1 MELRVRGK
9 RVFAGT
15 GGREFDPALTAAVFL
30 HGAGMDHT
38 VWALQTRSFAH
49 HGRSVL
55 ALDLPGH
62 GTSEGPA
69 LSGIAE
75 MADWVLETLRV
86 AGARKARI
94 AGHSMGSLVALEAAA
109 RAGDRVEGLAL
120 LGFVPELGVHPDLLE
135 AARVGAHAA
144 LDLMVAWSFGA
155 QARFGNTPAPG
166 LWLTGEAMRL
176 LERASSASLATD
188 LVSCAAYKSAAEAAA
203 RIRCPTL
210 FLLGAEDRMTPAAK
224 GQAFAER
231 IVGADVTVLPGVGHM
246 MMIEDPMATL
256 AALKT
261 VL

>member
-1 MELRVRGK
+1 MELSVRGK

-15 GGREFDPALTAAVFL
+15 GGRAFDPALPAAVFL

-69 LSGIAE
+69 LSGIPAMAE
-75 MADWVLETLRV
+75 WVLEALRV

-109 RAGDRVEGLAL
+109 RAGDAVEGLAL

-135 AARVGAHAA
+135 AARIGAHAA
-144 LDLMVAWSFGA
+144 LDLMVGWSFGA
-155 QARFGNTPAPG
+155 QSRFGSTPAPG
-166 LWLTGEAMRL
+166 LWLSGEAMRL
-176 LERASSASLATD
+176 LERASAASLTTD
-188 LVSCAAYKSAAEAAA
+188 LLSCAAYGGAAEAAA

-210 FLLGAEDRMTPAAK
+210 LLLGADDRMTPAAK
-224 GQAFAER
+224 GKAFAER
-231 IVGADVTVLPGVGHM
+231 ISGARVTVLPRVGHM
-246 MMIEDPMATL
+246 MMIEDPVATL

>member
-15 GGREFDPALTAAVFL
+15 GGRTFDPALPAAVFI
-30 HGAGMDHT
+30 HGGGMDHT

-62 GTSEGPA
+62 GASEGPA
-69 LSGIAE
+69 LSGISE
-75 MADWVLETLRV
+75 MAAWVLEVLRV
-86 AGARKARI
+86 AGARRARI

-109 RAGDRVEGLAL
+109 RGGETVEGLAL
-120 LGFVPELGVHPDLLE
+120 LGFVSEMGVHPDLLE
-135 AARVGAHAA
+135 AARTGAHAA
-144 LDLMVAWSFGA
+144 LDFMVSWSFGA

-166 LWLTGEAMRL
+166 LWLAGEAMRL
-176 LERASSASLATD
+176 LERAASTSLATD
-188 LVSCAAYKSAAEAAA
+188 LMSCAAYKGAEDAAA

-210 FLLGAEDRMTPAAK
+210 FLLGAEDRMTPASRGRDFVK
-224 GQAFAER
+224 H
-231 IVGADVTVLPGVGHM
+231 ITGARVTVLPGIGHM
-246 MMIEDPMATL
+246 MMIEDPVATL

>member
-1 MELRVRGK
+1 MELSVRGK

-15 GGREFDPALTAAVFL
+15 GGRAFDPALPAAVFL

-62 GTSEGPA
+62 GESEGPS
-69 LSGIAE
+69 LSGIPA
-75 MADWVLETLRV
+75 MGDWVLEALRI
-86 AGARKARI
+86 AGVRKARI
-94 AGHSMGSLVALEAAA
+94 AGHSMGSLVALDAAA
-109 RAGDRVEGLAL
+109 RAGDAVEGLAL
-120 LGFVPELGVHPDLLE
+120 LGFVPEFGVHPDLLE
-135 AARVGAHAA
+135 AARLGAHAA

-155 QARFGNTPAPG
+155 QARFGSTPAPG
-166 LWLTGEAMRL
+166 LWLSGEAMRL
-176 LERASSASLATD
+176 LERASSSSLATD
-188 LVSCAAYKSAAEAAA
+188 LASCAAYRGSDEAAA

-224 GQAFAER
+224 GKAFAER
-231 IVGADVTVLPGVGHM
+231 IAGARVTVLPGVGHM
-246 MMIEDPMATL
+246 MMIEDPAATL

>member
-15 GGREFDPALTAAVFL
+15 GGRAFDPALPAAVFL

-62 GTSEGPA
+62 GGSEGPGF
-69 LSGIAE
+69 SGIPA
-75 MADWVLETLRV
+75 MADWVLEALRAV
-86 AGARKARI
+86 GARKARI

-109 RAGDRVEGLAL
+109 RAGDAVEGLAL

-135 AARVGAHAA
+135 AARAGAHAA
-144 LDLMVAWSFGA
+144 LDFIVAWSFGA

-176 LERASSASLATD
+176 LERASSTSLAAD
-188 LVSCAAYKSAAEAAA
+188 LTACAAYKGAGEAAA

-210 FLLGAEDRMTPAAK
+210 FLLGAEDRMTPASK
-224 GQAFAER
+224 GRAFAEH
-231 IVGADVTVLPGVGHM
+231 IAGSKVTVLPGVGHM
-246 MMIEDPMATL
+246 MMIEDPSATL

>member
-1 MELRVRGK
+1 MRLQVDGRA
-9 RVFAGT
+9 VFAGT
-15 GGREFDPALTAAVFL
+15 GGAPFDPAGRAVVFL

-62 GTSEGPA
+62 GESEGPS
-69 LSGIAE
+69 LSGIPA
-75 MADWVLETLRV
+75 MGDWVLEALRT
-86 AGARKARI
+86 AGVRKARI
-94 AGHSMGSLVALEAAA
+94 AGHSMGSLVALDAAA
-109 RAGDRVEGLAL
+109 RAGDAVEGLAL
-120 LGFVPELGVHPDLLE
+120 LGFVPEFGVHPDLLE
-135 AARVGAHAA
+135 AARLGAHAA

-155 QARFGNTPAPG
+155 QARFGSTPAPG
-166 LWLTGEAMRL
+166 LWLSGEAMRL
-176 LERASSASLATD
+176 LERASSSSLATD
-188 LVSCAAYKSAAEAAA
+188 LASCAAYRGSDEAAA

-224 GQAFAER
+224 GKAFAER
-231 IVGADVTVLPGVGHM
+231 IAGARVTVLPGVGHM
-246 MMIEDPMATL
+246 MMIEDPTATL

>member
-1 MELRVRGK
+1 MELSVRGK

-15 GGREFDPALTAAVFL
+15 GGRAFDPAVPAAVFL

-62 GTSEGPA
+62 GGSEGLA
-69 LSGIAE
+69 LSGIPT
-75 MADWVLETLRV
+75 MADWVLEVLRI
-86 AGARKARI
+86 AGVRKARI
-94 AGHSMGSLVALEAAA
+94 AGHSMGSLVALEVAA
-109 RAGDRVEGLAL
+109 RAGDTVDGLAL

-135 AARVGAHAA
+135 AARLGAHAA
-144 LDLMVAWSFGA
+144 LDLIVAWSFGA
-155 QARFGNTPAPG
+155 QARFGSTPAPG
-166 LWLTGEAMRL
+166 LWLSGEAMRL
-176 LERASSASLATD
+176 LERASSTGLATD
-188 LVSCAAYKSAAEAAA
+188 LASCAAYRGSDEAAA

-224 GQAFAER
+224 GKAFAER
-231 IVGADVTVLPGVGHM
+231 IAGARVTVLPGVGHM

>member
-1 MELRVRGK
+1 MELSVRGK

-15 GGREFDPALTAAVFL
+15 GGRAFDAALPAAVFL

-62 GTSEGPA
+62 GASEGPA
-69 LSGIAE
+69 LSGIPAMAE
-75 MADWVLETLRV
+75 WVLEALRI
-86 AGARKARI
+86 AGARRARI

-109 RAGDRVEGLAL
+109 RAGDAVEGLAL
-120 LGFVPELGVHPDLLE
+120 LGFVPEFGVHPDLLE
-135 AARVGAHAA
+135 AARAGAHAA
-144 LDLMVAWSFGA
+144 LDLMVGWSFGA
-155 QARFGNTPAPG
+155 QSRFGNTPAPG
-166 LWLTGEAMRL
+166 LWLAGEAMRL

-188 LVSCAAYKSAAEAAA
+188 LLSCATYDGAAEAAA

-224 GQAFAER
+224 GKAFAER
-231 IVGADVTVLPGVGHM
+231 IAGATVTVLPGVGHM
-246 MMIEDPMATL
+246 MMIEAPVATL
-256 AALKT
+256 GALKT

>member
-15 GGREFDPALTAAVFL
+15 GGRAFDPALTAAVFL

-62 GTSEGPA
+62 GGSEGPA

-86 AGARKARI
+86 AGARTARI

-109 RAGDRVEGLAL
+109 RAGDSVDGLAL

-144 LDLMVAWSFGA
+144 LDLIVAWSFGA

-166 LWLTGEAMRL
+166 LWLAGEAMRL
-176 LERASSASLATD
+176 LERASATSLATD
-188 LVSCAAYKSAAEAAA
+188 LVSCAAYKGAAEAAA

-231 IVGADVTVLPGVGHM
+231 IAGADVTVLPGVGHM

>member
-15 GGREFDPALTAAVFL
+15 GGRAFDAALPAAVFL

-62 GTSEGPA
+62 GASEGPA
-69 LSGIAE
+69 LSGISE
-75 MADWVLETLRV
+75 MAEWVLEALRI

-94 AGHSMGSLVALEAAA
+94 AGHSMGALVALEAAA
-109 RAGDRVEGLAL
+109 RGGATVEGLAL
-120 LGFVPELGVHPDLLE
+120 LGFVPEMGVHPDLLE
-135 AARVGAHAA
+135 AARKGAHAA
-144 LDLMVAWSFGA
+144 LDFMVSWSFDA
-155 QARFGNTPAPG
+155 QARFGHTPAPG

-176 LERASSASLATD
+176 LERSPAASLAAD
-188 LVSCAAYKSAAEAAA
+188 LAACAAYKSSAEAAA
-203 RIRCPTL
+203 KIRCPTL

-224 GQAFAER
+224 GRAFAEHMA
-231 IVGADVTVLPGVGHM
+231 GARVTVLPGIGHM
-246 MMIEDPMATL
+246 MMIEEPVATL

-261 VL
+261 IL

>member
-15 GGREFDPALTAAVFL
+15 GGRAFDPALPAAVFV

-49 HGRSVL
+49 HGRGVL

-62 GTSEGPA
+62 GSSEGPP

-75 MADWVLETLRV
+75 MADWVLETLAT

-109 RAGDRVEGLAL
+109 RGRELVEGLAL
-120 LGFVPELGVHPDLLE
+120 LGFVPEMGVHPELLD
-135 AARVGAHAA
+135 AARAGAHAA
-144 LDLMVAWSFGA
+144 LDFMVAWSFGA

-166 LWLTGEAMRL
+166 LWLMGEAMRL
-176 LERASSASLATD
+176 LERAPAVSLTAD
-188 LVSCAAYKSAAEAAA
+188 LLSCAAYKSAAEAAA
-203 RIRCPTL
+203 RVRCPTL
-210 FLLGAEDRMTPAAK
+210 VLLGAEDRMTPAAK
-224 GQAFAER
+224 GRAFAER
-231 IVGADVTVLPGVGHM
+231 MSGARVTTLPGVGHM
-246 MMIEDPMATL
+246 MMIEEPVAT
-256 AALKT
+256 
-261 VL
+261 

>member
-1 MELRVRGK
+1 MELRVGGK
-9 RVFAGT
+9 RIFAGT
-15 GGREFDPALTAAVFL
+15 GGRAFDPALSAAVFL

-62 GTSEGPA
+62 GSSEGPA
-69 LSGIAE
+69 LSGIPAMAE
-75 MADWVLETLRV
+75 WVLEAIRV

-109 RAGDRVEGLAL
+109 RGGKTVEGLAL

-135 AARVGAHAA
+135 AARAGAHAA
-144 LDLMVAWSFGA
+144 LDLMVSWSFGA
-155 QARFGNTPAPG
+155 RGRYGSTPAPG
-166 LWLTGEAMRL
+166 LWLQGEAMRL
-176 LERASSASLATD
+176 LERASSSSLAAD
-188 LVSCAAYKSAAEAAA
+188 LMSCAAYRSAAEAAA

-224 GQAFAER
+224 GKAFAER
-231 IVGADVTVLPGVGHM
+231 IAGARVTVLPGVGHM
-246 MMIEDPMATL
+246 MMIEDPVATL

>member
-15 GGREFDPALTAAVFL
+15 GGRAFDPALPAAVFL

-62 GTSEGPA
+62 GGSEGPA
-69 LSGIAE
+69 LSGIAA
-75 MADWVLETLRV
+75 MAEWLLEAVRI
-86 AGARKARI
+86 AGARRARI
-94 AGHSMGSLVALEAAA
+94 AGHSMGALVALEAASRGGEA
-109 RAGDRVEGLAL
+109 VEGLAL
-120 LGFVPELGVHPDLLE
+120 LGFVPEMGVHPDLLE
-135 AARVGAHAA
+135 AARTGAHAA
-144 LDLMVAWSFGA
+144 LDFMVAWSFGA

-166 LWLTGEAMRL
+166 LWLSGEAMRL
-176 LERASSASLATD
+176 LERSPAASLTAD
-188 LVSCAAYKSAAEAAA
+188 LMSCAAYKGAAEAAA

-224 GQAFAER
+224 GKAFAEHLA
-231 IVGADVTVLPGVGHM
+231 GARVTVLPGVGHM
-246 MMIEDPMATL
+246 MMIEEPVATL

>member
-15 GGREFDPALTAAVFL
+15 GGRAFDPALPAAVFI

-62 GTSEGPA
+62 GGSEGPA
-69 LSGIAE
+69 LSGIDAL
-75 MADWVLETLRV
+75 ADWVLEVLRV
-86 AGARKARI
+86 AKVSKVRI
-94 AGHSMGSLVALEAAA
+94 AGHSMGALVALEAAA
-109 RAGDRVEGLAL
+109 RGGAIVEGLAL
-120 LGFVPELGVHPDLLE
+120 LGFVPEMGVHPDLLE
-135 AARVGAHAA
+135 AARKGAHAA
-144 LDLMVAWSFGA
+144 LDFMVSWSFGA

-176 LERASSASLATD
+176 LERSPAASLTAD
-188 LVSCAAYKSAAEAAA
+188 LTACAAYRSAAEAAS
-203 RIRCPTL
+203 RVRCPTL

-224 GQAFAER
+224 GRAFAER
-231 IVGADVTVLPGVGHM
+231 LSGARVTVLPGIGHM
-246 MMIEDPMATL
+246 MMIEDPSATL

>member
-1 MELRVRGK
+1 MELRLRGK

-15 GGREFDPALTAAVFL
+15 GGRAFDPALPTAVFL

-62 GTSEGPA
+62 GGSEGPP
-69 LSGIAE
+69 LSGIPE
-75 MADWVLETLRV
+75 MAAWVLQALGA
-86 AGARKARI
+86 AGVREARI

-109 RAGDRVEGLAL
+109 CGGEMVEGLAL
-120 LGFVPELGVHPDLLE
+120 LGFVPEMGVHPELLD
-135 AARVGAHAA
+135 AARAGAHAA
-144 LDLMVAWSFGA
+144 LDFMVAWSFGA

-176 LERASSASLATD
+176 LERSPAASLTAD
-188 LVSCAAYKSAAEAAA
+188 LMSCAGYKGAGEAAA
-203 RIRCPTL
+203 RIRCSTL
-210 FLLGAEDRMTPAAK
+210 LLLGAEDRMTPAAR
-224 GQAFAER
+224 GRTFAER
-231 IVGADVTVLPGVGHM
+231 IAGARVEVLSGVGHM
-246 MMIEDPMATL
+246 MMIEAPSATL

>member
-15 GGREFDPALTAAVFL
+15 GGRAFDPALTAAVFL

-62 GTSEGPA
+62 GSSEGPA
-69 LSGIAE
+69 LSGIAA
-75 MADWVLETLRV
+75 MADWVLEAIRV

-109 RAGDRVEGLAL
+109 RGGETVESLAL

-135 AARVGAHAA
+135 AARAGAHAA

-155 QARFGNTPAPG
+155 RGRFGSTPAPG
-166 LWLTGEAMRL
+166 LWLQGETMRL
-176 LERASSASLATD
+176 LERASSSSLADD
-188 LVSCAAYKSAAEAAA
+188 LASCAVYKGAAEAAA
-203 RIRCPTL
+203 RVRCPTL

-224 GQAFAER
+224 GKAFAER
-231 IVGADVTVLPGVGHM
+231 IAGARVTVLPGVGHM
-246 MMIEDPMATL
+246 MMIEDPVATL